1 MQDKTK
7 TFNTAFNLQIAGKA
21 KEALKL
27 YLKLIKGNT
36 HNDKLLFLIGTSYLQ
51 IDQYDRAIHYLDNS
65 IKINPKFQDAYNNRG
80 IALTKKNK
88 YEDSIKDYN
97 IAINLKKDFFDA
109 YLNKG
114 ISLNKINEPIKAI
127 ECFNLCEKLNPNE
140 SKIYYNLGNV
150 YRNLKNYEQ
159 SVKSYGKA
167 IQLNE
172 NYAEAYHGRGS
183 LLEHLNHMELAI
195 DDYEK
200 AIKLKD
206 DFDFLYS
213 DLMFSKMSICDWN
226 TYDFLKKKIEDGIDK
241 KKKIAEPFMILSLN
255 DNQDQHKVT
264 SEIYFNYLHSNNTF
278 KVAKIFSKKKDKIK
292 IGYFSP
298 DFRHHAV
305 LHLILDV
312 FKNHDKSK
320 FEIYGF
326 NHGPKKDELTDGV
339 SKYFYKFFNV
349 YNLTEQEIAVL
360 SLENGIDI
368 AIDLCGYTKHSI
380 NQTYYY
386 RTAPIQI
393 NYLGYPG
400 TMGNKYYDYIIAD
413 KYILPK
419 EEYKNFY
426 EKVLYLPNCYQPN
439 QAKIK
444 VSNKNFSRKDFNLP
458 ENSFIFGC
466 LNSNYKINPLIF
478 NCWMKILNKCKNSV
492 LWLLKENNKSAENLI
507 KEAKKRGINEE
518 RIIFAERTSLEI
530 HLKRFEFID
539 LFLDTYPYGAHTTA
553 SEAIRMGVPVL
564 TMIGKSFAS
573 RVASSILIN
582 VGLEKLVTKNINDY
596 IKIAVEIALNK
607 NKLIELK
614 THLSNPNNTDN
625 LFNSKKFTKDL
636 EDIFLNLI
644 KN

>member
-1 MQDKTK
+1 
-7 TFNTAFNLQIAGKA
+7 
-21 KEALKL
+21 
-27 YLKLIKGNT
+27 
-36 HNDKLLFLIGTSYLQ
+36 
-51 IDQYDRAIHYLDNS
+51 
-65 IKINPKFQDAYNNRG
+65 
-80 IALTKKNK
+80 
-88 YEDSIKDYN
+88 
-97 IAINLKKDFFDA
+97 
-109 YLNKG
+109 
-114 ISLNKINEPIKAI
+114 
-127 ECFNLCEKLNPNE
+127 
-140 SKIYYNLGNV
+140 V
-150 YRNLKNYEQ
+150 
-159 SVKSYGKA
+159 
-167 IQLNE
+167 
-172 NYAEAYHGRGS
+172 
-183 LLEHLNHMELAI
+183 ELAI
-195 DDYEK
+195 NDYEK

-206 DFDFLYS
+206 DFDFLYG
-213 DLMFSKMSICDWN
+213 DLMSSKMSICDWN

-241 KKKIAEPFMILSLN
+241 KKKIVKPFMSLSLN

-264 SEIYFNYLHSNNTF
+264 SEIYFNYLHSNNAF
-278 KVAKIFSKKKDKIK
+278 KVPKIFSKKKDKIK

-298 DFRHHAV
+298 DFRNHAV

-326 NHGPKKDELTDGV
+326 NHGPKKDELTDRV

-380 NQTYYY
+380 NKTYYY

-492 LWLLKENNKSAENLI
+492 LWLLKENKKSAENLI
-507 KEAKKRGINEE
+507 KETKKRGINEE